1 MTPYFDILEV
11 IFQYYFS
18 AEEEDDDDDEEEE
31 EDLSVSVSISWDKST
46 TSTTTTTASTATDMV
61 AGGNTSNMSARYTP
75 NVKPE
80 FDDDLEEY
88 EQPELS

>member
-18 AEEEDDDDDEEEE
+18 AEEEEEDNEEE

-46 TSTTTTTASTATDMV
+46 AATASTASSTATDMV

>member
-1 MTPYFDILEV
+1 MTPNFDILEV

-18 AEEEDDDDDEEEE
+18 AEEEEDDDEE
-31 EDLSVSVSISWDKST
+31 EDLSVSVSISWDKSTT